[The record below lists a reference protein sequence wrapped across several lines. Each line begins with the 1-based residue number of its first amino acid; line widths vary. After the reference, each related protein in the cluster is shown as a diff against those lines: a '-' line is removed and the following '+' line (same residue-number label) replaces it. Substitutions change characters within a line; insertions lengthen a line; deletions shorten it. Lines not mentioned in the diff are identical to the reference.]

1 MSGRGF
7 IRRSALAA
15 ARTRGFELFVAA
27 LERMMPARPGAFA
40 VLTYHRVADPALS
53 PLCYPG
59 LFTNPSEFAA
69 QMTFLASR
77 YRPVSLTELLG
88 ARRGEHALPLR
99 SVLVTF
105 DDGYRDFA
113 DHAWPILRRQGIPAV
128 LFVPTAYPGNPGR
141 AFWWDRLY
149 SAVSRADAGATI
161 DTPVGELRL
170 ASTSDRLD
178 AYRRLRSTVKSLPHE
193 EGMKLVD
200 EVCETLGAPPAR
212 SEVLGWPEL
221 RRLRS
226 EGVDL
231 APHSRTHPLL
241 DKVPVETARAE
252 IVGSL
257 EDLEREVGRAS
268 RVFAYPAGGESP
280 EVARILE
287 EEGFELAF
295 SAKRGTNDIRT
306 AAWLRLRRINVGRAS
321 AVALVRAQL
330 LPRWH
335 RPNSRREVHGH
346 QTRLDGHTAL
356 RNR

>member
-1 MSGRGF
+1 MATLERV
-7 IRRSALAA
+7 LP
-15 ARTRGFELFVAA
+15 ARTGE
-27 LERMMPARPGAFA
+27 FA

-59 LFTNPSEFAA
+59 LFTSPSEFAA

-105 DDGYRDFA
+105 DDGYRDFS
-113 DHAWPILRRQGIPAV
+113 DHAWPILRRQGIPTV

-149 SAVSRADAGATI
+149 SAVSRTSAAGTV

-170 ASTSDRLD
+170 ASASDRLD
-178 AYRRLRSTVKSLPHE
+178 AYRRLRNTVKSLPHE

-200 EVCETLGAPPAR
+200 EICESLAAPPAR
-212 SEVLGWPEL
+212 SEVLGWQEL
-221 RRLRS
+221 RRLGS

-257 EDLEREVGRAS
+257 EDLEREVGKRS

-295 SAKRGTNDIRT
+295 SAERGTNDIRT
-306 AAWLRLRRINVGRAS
+306 ADWLRLRRINVGRAS
-321 AVALVRAQL
+321 AVPLVRAQL

-335 RPNSRREVHGH
+335 RPNSRRGVYGH
-346 QTRLDGHTAL
+346 QTRLDGQTAL

>member
-1 MSGRGF
+1 MS
-7 IRRSALAA
+7 
-15 ARTRGFELFVAA
+15 
-27 LERMMPARPGAFA
+27 ARPGGFA

-59 LFTNPSEFAA
+59 LFTDPAEFAA

-77 YRPVSLTELLG
+77 HRPVSLAELLG

-128 LFVPTAYPGNPGR
+128 LFVPTAYPGDPGR
-141 AFWWDRLY
+141 VFWWDRLY
-149 SAVSRADAGATI
+149 SAVSRASATGI

-170 ASTSDRLD
+170 ESTSDRVD
-178 AYRRLRSTVKSLPHE
+178 AYRLLRSTVKSLPHE

-221 RRLRS
+221 RRLES

-268 RVFAYPAGGESP
+268 RVFAYPAGERAPRS
-280 EVARILE
+280 R
-287 EEGFELAF
+287 AF
-295 SAKRGTNDIRT
+295 SKRRGSSSRSRRSEGRTTSAPPTGCGFGASTWDEHPPWRSCAPSSCPGGTGPTREGRLTDT
-306 AAWLRLRRINVGRAS
+306 KHAWTDTQRFEIDRLRARDRVGRHA
-321 AVALVRAQL
+321 
-330 LPRWH
+330 
-335 RPNSRREVHGH
+335 RPWL
-346 QTRLDGHTAL
+346 QTTQTCGKGE
-356 RNR
+356 